1 MQGFTLCGIKMK
13 REKRRKKD
21 GEKEFYINCC
31 PEAAPALLNTA
42 ELILD

>member
-1 MQGFTLCGIKMK
+1 M
-13 REKRRKKD
+13 EKD
-21 GEKEFYINCC
+21 GEKEFYINCFCCC